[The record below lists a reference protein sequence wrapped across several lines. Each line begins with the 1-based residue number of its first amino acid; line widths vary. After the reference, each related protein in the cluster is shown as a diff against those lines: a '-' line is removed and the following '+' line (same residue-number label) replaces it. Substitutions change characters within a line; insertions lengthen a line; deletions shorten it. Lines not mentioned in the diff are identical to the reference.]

1 TVNITSTGG
10 NISIEGNG
18 TGFNRD
24 GVLISNALLN
34 ASQGGITVTGV
45 ADGAD
50 YNLRGGV
57 KFTNSVNL
65 TSQSNTIN
73 GTHRKGSQIVNFA
86 GVVINPGDYH
96 FKGNTT
102 INAESD
108 NYAGLAFSSSAP
120 RTNITFS
127 DGNFVIDAKNDS
139 TAFNSIGGISID
151 NWVGTQAKIIIT
163 TLNGTLNISGQARN
177 RGGITGVAYGS
188 GYHGY
193 VFKGDGDVNVKG
205 VSDSSNGVDM
215 RFFDNTGVTGNFTIT
230 GESNTGNG
238 VAVPKFGEISLVNAT
253 ITGSSQSGA
262 GI

>member
-177 RGGITGVAYGS
+177 RGGITGVAYG
-188 GYHGY
+188 
-193 VFKGDGDVNVKG
+193 
-205 VSDSSNGVDM
+205 
-215 RFFDNTGVTGNFTIT
+215 
-230 GESNTGNG
+230 
-238 VAVPKFGEISLVNAT
+238 
-253 ITGSSQSGA
+253 
-262 GI
+262 